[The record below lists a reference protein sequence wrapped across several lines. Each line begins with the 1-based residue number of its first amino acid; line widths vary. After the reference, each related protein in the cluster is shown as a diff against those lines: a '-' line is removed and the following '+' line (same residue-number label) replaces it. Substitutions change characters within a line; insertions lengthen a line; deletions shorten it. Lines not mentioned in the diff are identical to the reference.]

1 MKKRWTAFLAAA
13 CMAVMMSATAYAD
26 IPALSGENSAEG
38 MSASAAAAAAA
49 NKAMES
55 KDSVSSAGTEA
66 AAGSKQ
72 TSSGDGMDKNLSPF
86 AAMENA
92 KRLAR
97 VNGMSITY
105 QMPDGSTEVLDST
118 TLAGWVTGV
127 DGTTVNV
134 DAAKV
139 QAYVA
144 QLASRIDTQGGVQRW
159 HSADGKDKSVQTTYG
174 WKVNQA
180 AECAALIQNIQALTS
195 VTREPMYSMH
205 AVQAAMPQFGTSFVE
220 VDLASQHAYLYQN
233 MQVIWDSPIVSGTAT
248 DPERA
253 TPTGVYSL
261 SYKQTDR
268 VLKGKMDPKTKK
280 PIYESHVDFW
290 MPFNGSIGLHDA
302 TWRNKFGG
310 SIYQKN
316 GSHGC
321 INLPHDKAA
330 ALYSLIQKGTIVVVV

>member
-1 MKKRWTAFLAAA
+1 
-13 CMAVMMSATAYAD
+13 MAVMMSATAYAD
-26 IPALSGENSAEG
+26 IPASSGENSAEG

-66 AAGSKQ
+66 VAGSKQ
-72 TSSGDGMDKNLSPF
+72 TSSSGDGMDKNLSPF

-92 KRLAR
+92 KRLAQ

-127 DGTTVNV
+127 DGTTV
-134 DAAKV
+134 
-139 QAYVA
+139 
-144 QLASRIDTQGGVQRW
+144 
-159 HSADGKDKSVQTTYG
+159 DKSVQTTYG

-280 PIYESHVDFW
+280 PIYESQVDFW